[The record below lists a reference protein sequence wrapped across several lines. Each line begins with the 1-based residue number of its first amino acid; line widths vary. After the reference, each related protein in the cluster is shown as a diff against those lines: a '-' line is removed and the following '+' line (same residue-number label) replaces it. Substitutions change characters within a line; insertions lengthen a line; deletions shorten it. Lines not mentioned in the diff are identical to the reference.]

1 MGFLSA
7 TGNIIE
13 AVLTRKGRDLLT
25 KGQFNITKYAF
36 TDDGVNYNLYD
47 ENLGED
53 ADVAI
58 LSLPVTEPTT
68 NEAAIRNMLVTL
80 PSNTRDLWYLT
91 LDRTTATLNHATGID
106 QTTITVNAWNIIGGD
121 TYKVDGLDNTS
132 SFNQFIDITN
142 NTSAN
147 YTQVIFSYKSNAIIN
162 EQQEYSFRLKGDNS
176 GILTDVITLTVG
188 ANQTVPVGV

>member
-53 ADVAI
+53 ADAAI

-80 PSNTRDLWYLT
+80 PSNTRDL
-91 LDRTTATLNHATGID
+91 
-106 QTTITVNAWNIIGGD
+106 
-121 TYKVDGLDNTS
+121 
-132 SFNQFIDITN
+132 
-142 NTSAN
+142 
-147 YTQVIFSYKSNAIIN
+147 
-162 EQQEYSFRLKGDNS
+162 
-176 GILTDVITLTVG
+176 
-188 ANQTVPVGV
+188 